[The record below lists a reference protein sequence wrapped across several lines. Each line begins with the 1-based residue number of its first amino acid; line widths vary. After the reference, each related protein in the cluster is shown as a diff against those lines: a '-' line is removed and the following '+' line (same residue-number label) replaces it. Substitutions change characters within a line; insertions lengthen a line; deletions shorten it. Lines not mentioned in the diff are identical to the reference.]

1 MNVRVLTA
9 LTLALAVALAG
20 CGDTTVP
27 DGADGDDTPTGS
39 PAGDGDGSPGTTD
52 EVSIEALA
60 FAEQEITVPAGTTVT
75 WVNNDSVG
83 HTVTHGEDG
92 QPASD
97 AMFDEAIGVGEEVTF
112 TFDEPGTYQVTC
124 TIHPQMNMTVVV
136 DG

>member
-20 CGDTTVP
+20 CGDTTVL

-60 FAEQEITVPAGTTVT
+60 FAEQEITVALGPSTSLYARVVTRRASREPLARSGTGRAHRRHANHQTP
-75 WVNNDSVG
+75 S
-83 HTVTHGEDG
+83 
-92 QPASD
+92 
-97 AMFDEAIGVGEEVTF
+97 
-112 TFDEPGTYQVTC
+112 
-124 TIHPQMNMTVVV
+124 
-136 DG
+136 